1 MCHTR
6 SEDSFERGVNAGQ
19 QSADSVADAGCF
31 TGEIVIE
38 TDQHTELGE
47 CVITGID
54 SSQRVGHGPGRVGD
68 DERIPRIS
76 FGLPWIQICDAAHG
90 QTR

>member
-54 SSQRVGHGPGRVGD
+54 SSQRVAALATAWRRMRQR
-68 DERIPRIS
+68 RILVQQDPLHDLR
-76 FGLPWIQICDAAHG
+76 AAPAP
-90 QTR
+90 